1 MIHLKTSQSF
11 EELEPV
17 TGWISVYKQ
26 YLPTLS
32 EIIALGEPVQH
43 GGRSTDVSDRG
54 EREWYGAIAALNLL
68 LQQSIEPDSKTIPNG
83 ATLPTEGV
91 VLSGPLPV
99 LMYPDVVTRFST
111 WTLTVGDFPSD
122 AWSPLQ
128 LLPAPDA
135 TVTSSA
141 SSTLPLL
148 PQDPLAQE
156 QFCLV
161 LTPEFSVVMTLQDS
175 VNHPPAFQFS
185 FTPDIVWQAWRS
197 LRSRLQLTAPHIVGR
212 LTQLV
217 EQFAPVV
224 PNYRTVAD
232 FTRLMLDHLPEP
244 SEWKTEAKVRH
255 AERWRLN
262 TLQNVRQTSLKNR
275 NRGERFKLRSLLNYD
290 SHRTQPESA
299 HSDNGSI
306 AADTSL
312 EEFTKPRSNSDA
324 ELLQAIAHE
333 VRTPLTTIRTLTRLL
348 LRRKDL
354 KPDAVRRLEMID
366 RECTK
371 QIDRF
376 TLIFRA
382 VELETK
388 STQQL
393 SPLAKISLAQV
404 FQQTIPRWQ
413 QQAEQH
419 NLTLDVV
426 LPQTLPMVMS
436 DPIILDQ
443 ILTGL
448 IDRITSTLPSGS
460 QIQVHVVPAGNQL
473 KLQFHS
479 RLHPSPS
486 DTAVT
491 QVANDSHP
499 NESQSAFPSTLKSVG
514 HLLMFQPETGNLS
527 LNLAVTKNLFHALG
541 GKLTVRQHPQQGE
554 VLTIFLPLE
563 NSGIIA

>member
-1 MIHLKTSQSF
+1 M
-11 EELEPV
+11 
-17 TGWISVYKQ
+17 YKQ

-32 EIIALGEPVQH
+32 EIIALGEPVQQC
-43 GGRSTDVSDRG
+43 SQPADRG
-54 EREWYGAIAALNLL
+54 EREWYGAIAALNRF
-68 LQQSIEPDSKTIPNG
+68 LQQSIESDLKTIPNG

-99 LMYPDVVTRFST
+99 LIYPDVVTRFST
-111 WTLTVGDFPSD
+111 WTLTVGDFPSN

-128 LLPAPDA
+128 LSPAPDA

-161 LTPEFSVVMTLQDS
+161 LTPEFSLVMTLQDT
-175 VNHPPAFQFS
+175 VNHFPTFQFS
-185 FTPDIVWQAWRS
+185 FTPDTVWQAWRS
-197 LRSRLQLTAPHIVGR
+197 LRSRLQMTAPHVVGQ

-217 EQFAPVV
+217 KQFAPVV

-232 FTRLMLDHLPEP
+232 FTRLMLAHLPEP
-244 SEWKTEAKVRH
+244 TEWKTDATVRH
-255 AERWRLN
+255 ADRWSLMNRP
-262 TLQNVRQTSLKNR
+262 NVRQTSLKNR
-275 NRGERFKLRSLLNYD
+275 NRGERFKLESLPWRYD
-290 SHRTQPESA
+290 SHHKPPKSAQSGESGERSA
-299 HSDNGSI
+299 

-312 EEFTKPRSNSDA
+312 EEFAKARSNSDA

-354 KPDAVRRLEMID
+354 KPEAVRRLEMID

-404 FQQTIPRWQ
+404 FQQNIPRWQ

-443 ILTGL
+443 VLTGL

-473 KLQFHS
+473 KLQFYS
-479 RLHPSPS
+479 RLKTTHS

-491 QVANDSHP
+491 QVANASHTDG
-499 NESQSAFPSTLKSVG
+499 SQSVFPSTLKSVG

-541 GKLTVRQHPQQGE
+541 GKLTIRQHPQQGE